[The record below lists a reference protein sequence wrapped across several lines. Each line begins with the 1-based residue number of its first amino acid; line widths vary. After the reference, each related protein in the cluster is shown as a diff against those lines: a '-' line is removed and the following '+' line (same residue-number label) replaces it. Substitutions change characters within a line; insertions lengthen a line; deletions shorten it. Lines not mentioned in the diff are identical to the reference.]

1 VVIDVTRL
9 DSIPLFAG
17 LSEEQRAA
25 VASLAEER
33 TVDAGTH
40 LSREEGSG
48 YFFFAI
54 CEGNAD
60 VERDGK
66 TVAQLGPGDFFGE
79 LAILK
84 TRRRTATVTATSP
97 MTLAVIF
104 GADFAKL
111 TAEIPALTA
120 RVDEAIA
127 ARMPEP
133 RA

>member
-1 VVIDVTRL
+1 VIDVARI
-9 DSIPLFAG
+9 DSVPLFAD
-17 LSEEQRAA
+17 LSDEERAA
-25 VASLAEER
+25 VASAAEER
-33 TVDAGTH
+33 IVEAGTN
-40 LSREEGSG
+40 LSREAGSG
-48 YFFFAI
+48 YFFFVI

-60 VERDGK
+60 VVRDGK
-66 TVAQLGPGDFFGE
+66 TIAQLGPGDFFGE

-111 TAEIPALTA
+111 TSEIPVLTA

-127 ARMPEP
+127 ARMPE
-133 RA
+133 AEA